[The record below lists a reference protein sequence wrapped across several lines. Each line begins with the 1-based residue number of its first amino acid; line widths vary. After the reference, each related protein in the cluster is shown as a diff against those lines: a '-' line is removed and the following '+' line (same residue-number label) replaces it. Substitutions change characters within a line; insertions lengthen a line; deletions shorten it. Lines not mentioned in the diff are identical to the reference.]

1 MARKNRSKGIDAAQK
16 ALDGLRCRIDTID
29 ETMVGLL
36 DERARLAV
44 ETADLKKSLGQAV
57 FQPARE
63 AVIVERALRR
73 RRVFPEASLAAI
85 YREIIGASLSLED
98 RFIVSLLGPEATY
111 THLAATRHFG
121 RSAAMRFETSIA
133 DVFLRVEK
141 GEAEVGVVPIE
152 NSTEGAVVH
161 TLDNLVESPLAI
173 ATEILL
179 PIRHN
184 LMVHP
189 KTASRG
195 GRPVLKRILSHPQA
209 LAQCRNFLEAHYPGI
224 EIKAAASTSAAAA
237 EAAKK
242 PGIAAIASE
251 LAVERYGLKPLH
263 RGIEDLAGNTTRFL
277 VIRREEEVASNP
289 TGRDKTSIAFSMKDR
304 PGALFKMLEP
314 FKRHRINLTKIES
327 RPSRVRGWLYTFFID
342 MEGHSSEPR
351 IGKALAE
358 LERECRFYR
367 VLGSYPLAKNR

>member
-1 MARKNRSKGIDAAQK
+1 MARNDASKGGDAA
-16 ALDGLRCRIDTID
+16 LELERLRRRIDTLD
-29 ETMVGLL
+29 ETLVGLL
-36 DERARLAV
+36 DERARLAIA
-44 ETADLKKSLGQAV
+44 TAEFKKQLDQPV

-63 AVIVERALRR
+63 ATIVARALRR
-73 RRVFPEASLAAI
+73 RRVFPAASLAAL
-85 YREIIGASLSLED
+85 YREIIGASLSLEA
-98 RFIVSLLGPEATY
+98 RFVVALLGPEATY

-121 RSAAMRFETSIA
+121 RNVTMRFETSIA

-173 ATEILL
+173 TAEILL

-189 KTASRG
+189 KLAARG
-195 GRPVLKRILSHPQA
+195 GRPALQRILSHPQA
-209 LAQCRNFLEAHYPGI
+209 LAQCRNFLEANHSGVAL
-224 EIKAAASTSAAAA
+224 KATASTAAAAA

-251 LAVERYGLKPLH
+251 LAAERYGLRILR

-277 VIRREEEVASNP
+277 VLRREEGAVPPP
-289 TGRDKTSIAFSMKDR
+289 TGNDKTSIAFSMKDR

-327 RPSRVRGWLYTFFID
+327 RPSRVRGWIYTFFID
-342 MEGHSSEPR
+342 MEGHLSEPR
-351 IGKALAE
+351 VGKALAE

-367 VLGSYPLAKNR
+367 VLGSYPPGR